1 MCLIKKFC
9 TTSFTNY
16 TIKLTGDRQMSYTSL
31 HDKDQIDLNQKIN
44 IGQWV

>member
-1 MCLIKKFC
+1 
-9 TTSFTNY
+9 
-16 TIKLTGDRQMSYTSL
+16 MSYTSL